1 VRTALRPPLVFG
13 EFFTEPAHG
22 AVEVMQV
29 EALDPVIRPPAAGGA
44 IRAAGKQPVQD
55 GEENRALQRKI
66 MPTGTGEPS
75 AVTSRAASSRSY

>member
-1 VRTALRPPLVFG
+1 MRTALRPPLVFG

-44 IRAAGKQPVQD
+44 REIDALLREVQS
-55 GEENRALQRKI
+55 
-66 MPTGTGEPS
+66 M
-75 AVTSRAASSRSY
+75 SRSLRKRNADLFDVAHDIAEFVP